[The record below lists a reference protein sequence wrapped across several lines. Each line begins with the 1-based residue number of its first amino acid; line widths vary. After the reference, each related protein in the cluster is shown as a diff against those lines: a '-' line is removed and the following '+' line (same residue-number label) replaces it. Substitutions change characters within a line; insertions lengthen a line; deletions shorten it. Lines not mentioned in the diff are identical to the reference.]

1 MTPEAARN
9 YITWQE
15 GITNSKHSEPVMT
28 DLEGVINSGW
38 ETGSGT
44 GKSAKIIK

>member
-15 GITNSKHSEPVMT
+15 SITKSEHSEPVMT
-28 DLEGVINSGW
+28 DLEGVVNSGW
-38 ETGSGT
+38 ETGSGK

>member
-1 MTPEAARN
+1 MTREAAQN
-9 YITWQE
+9 YIAWQDA
-15 GITNSKHSEPVMT
+15 ITNSKHSEPVMT
-28 DLEGVINSGW
+28 DLEGVVNSGW